1 MFQNVSPCSSNSS
14 MTSIDSVINVRYEKI
29 IALFMLAM
37 LISPTFIVCAATI
50 KPYKVEGSTLAVS
63 VVQATNATV
72 VAYKGIALSANVTV
86 RNYEKITENLLAQL
100 VRNQERIEAFIEKL
114 GDVEIPEDVRESFSK
129 GVNTTEEAKALFEEG
144 DNEGAAEKAY
154 EAMRYFADAFKKL
167 HETLPEEPEE
177 AVEVEAERARGLK
190 VAIERAFEYLDRVN
204 TTVQNLDDD
213 IDISPVMDEL
223 EKAKR
228 LLEEARGYLDAGGI
242 DTVARA
248 LAAARVTLG
257 SANGLFNSMIKKQK
271 ENKAE
276 RFIVQV
282 SANIRNINGTL
293 DHLRE
298 RLEEGKTS
306 SVKNVL
312 NTTARKIERLRERLK
327 EEGIDELLE
336 ELKDAVDDIDDSLDE
351 LDDNNTAAQLKEMNR
366 IHSRIQVLNATAL
379 KLERKGL
386 NNTKVKAEIGYT
398 NSLLQWMRNR
408 YEEGNIEEFEELI
421 EEAKKNYYDISDELP
436 EPQVSEIKKRIREQ
450 LENMFGTVDDDEDDV
465 DTDDDD
471 DEDEG
476 IYVRRKVYEVM
487 GEIAELAQDLTVFDF
502 KIRRLSYLDVNVSE
516 IKVMV
521 DEARDLL
528 KKAKELVEDDTEAA
542 ETLLEAIGE
551 LLNVIE
557 GLLVDLEDEI
567 VDASTPSLTG
577 ESKPTTNNTTG
588 GLKPTTP

>member
-14 MTSIDSVINVRYEKI
+14 MTSIVAVINVRYEKI

-37 LISPTFIVCAATI
+37 LVSPTFIVSGATV
-50 KPYKVEGSTLAVS
+50 KPFNVDVSPLAVS
-63 VVQATNATV
+63 AVQAVNVTV
-72 VAYKGIALSANVTV
+72 VAYNGTGPMVNATVDFEGIAEKLLEHLE
-86 RNYEKITENLLAQL
+86 RN
-100 VRNQERIEAFIEKL
+100 RERIEEFIEKL
-114 GDVEIPEDVRESFSK
+114 GDVEIPEEARESFGK
-129 GVNTTEEAKALFEEG
+129 GVNATEEAKALFEEG
-144 DNEGAAEKAY
+144 DYEGAAEKAH

-204 TTVQNLDDD
+204 ATVHNLDDD
-213 IDISPVMDEL
+213 INISPVIKEL
-223 EKAKR
+223 EKAKM
-228 LLEEARGYLDAGGI
+228 LLEQAPGYLYEGGI
-242 DTVARA
+242 DTADRA
-248 LAAARVTLG
+248 LAAARETLG
-257 SANGLFNSMIKKQK
+257 GANGLLNSMIKKQK
-271 ENKAE
+271 EKKAE
-276 RFIVQV
+276 RFMVQV

-298 RLEEGKTS
+298 RLEEGKTA

-312 NTTARKIERLRERLK
+312 NTMARKIERLRERLHV
-327 EEGIDELLE
+327 EGIDDLLD

-366 IHSRIQVLNATAL
+366 IHSRVQVLNATAL

-436 EPQVSEIKKRIREQ
+436 EPKVSEIKKRIREQ
-450 LENMFGTVDDDEDDV
+450 LKNTLGTADDDDDEG
-465 DTDDDD
+465 DTDDD

-476 IYVRRKVYEVM
+476 IYVRRKVYEVIW
-487 GEIAELAQDLTVFDF
+487 EIAELAQNLTVVDL

-516 IKVMV
+516 VKVMA

-542 ETLLEAIGE
+542 EALLEAIEE
-551 LLNVIE
+551 LLDVIE

-567 VDASTPSLTG
+567 VDASTQSLTG
-577 ESKPTTNNTTG
+577 ERKPTTNNTTG

>member
-1 MFQNVSPCSSNSS
+1 

-37 LISPTFIVCAATI
+37 LVSPTFIVSGATV

-72 VAYKGIALSANVTV
+72 VAYKGTALSANVTV
-86 RNYEKITENLLAQL
+86 RNYEKITENLLEQL
-100 VRNQERIEAFIEKL
+100 ERNQERIEAFIEKL
-114 GDVEIPEDVRESFSK
+114 GDVEIPEDARESFSK
-129 GVNTTEEAKALFEEG
+129 GVNATEDAKGLFEDG

-167 HETLPEEPEE
+167 QASLPEEPKED
-177 AVEVEAERARGLK
+177 VEVEAERARGLK

-204 TTVQNLDDD
+204 TTVQNLDED
-213 IDISPVMDEL
+213 IDISPVIEEL
-223 EKAKR
+223 KTAKM
-228 LLEEARGYLDAGGI
+228 LLEQALGYLDEGEI
-242 DTVARA
+242 DTAARA
-248 LAAARVTLG
+248 LAAARETLG
-257 SANGLFNSMIKKQK
+257 SANGLLNSMIKKQK

-276 RFIVQV
+276 RFMVQL

-298 RLEEGKTS
+298 RLEEGKTT

-312 NTTARKIERLRERLK
+312 NTTARKIESLRERLQ
-327 EEGIDELLE
+327 EEGIDDLLD

-351 LDDNNTAAQLKEMNR
+351 LDDSNTAANLKEMNR
-366 IHSRIQVLNATAL
+366 IHSRVQVLNATAL
-379 KLERKGL
+379 KLESKGL

-421 EEAKKNYYDISDELP
+421 EEARKNYYDISDELP
-436 EPQVSEIKKRIREQ
+436 EPKVSDIKQRIREQ
-450 LENMFGTVDDDEDDV
+450 LRNMLGTAVDSDDEG
-465 DTDDDD
+465 DTGDD
-471 DEDEG
+471 DEDES
-476 IYVRRKVYEVM
+476 IYIRRKVYGVI
-487 GEIAELAQDLTVFDF
+487 GEIAELAKKLTILDM

-516 IKVMV
+516 VKVMA

-542 ETLLEAIGE
+542 EALLETIEE
-551 LLNVIE
+551 LLDGIE
-557 GLLVDLEDEI
+557 NLLEDLGEELES
-567 VDASTPSLTG
+567 AGTQSLTG
-577 ESKPTTNNTTG
+577 ESEKPSTNNTTG

>member
-1 MFQNVSPCSSNSS
+1 

-37 LISPTFIVCAATI
+37 LVSPTFIVSGATV

-72 VAYKGIALSANVTV
+72 VAYKGTALSANVTV
-86 RNYEKITENLLAQL
+86 RNYEKITENLLEQL
-100 VRNQERIEAFIEKL
+100 ERNQERIEAFIEKL
-114 GDVEIPEDVRESFSK
+114 GDVEIPEDARESFSK
-129 GVNTTEEAKALFEEG
+129 GVNATEDAKGLFEDG

-167 HETLPEEPEE
+167 QASLPEEPKED
-177 AVEVEAERARGLK
+177 VEVEAERARGLK

-204 TTVQNLDDD
+204 TTVQNLDED
-213 IDISPVMDEL
+213 IDISPVIEEL
-223 EKAKR
+223 KTAKM
-228 LLEEARGYLDAGGI
+228 LLEQALGYLDEGEI
-242 DTVARA
+242 DTAARA
-248 LAAARVTLG
+248 LAAARETLG
-257 SANGLFNSMIKKQK
+257 SANGLLNSMIKKQK

-276 RFIVQV
+276 RFMVQL

-298 RLEEGKTS
+298 RLEEGKTT

-312 NTTARKIERLRERLK
+312 NTTARKIESLRERLQ
-327 EEGIDELLE
+327 EEGIDDLLD

-351 LDDNNTAAQLKEMNR
+351 LDDSNTAANLKEMNR
-366 IHSRIQVLNATAL
+366 IHSRVQVLNATAL
-379 KLERKGL
+379 KLESKGL

-421 EEAKKNYYDISDELP
+421 EEARKNYYDISDELP
-436 EPQVSEIKKRIREQ
+436 EPKVSDIKQRIREQ
-450 LENMFGTVDDDEDDV
+450 LRNMLGTAVDSDDEG
-465 DTDDDD
+465 DTGDD
-471 DEDEG
+471 DEDES
-476 IYVRRKVYEVM
+476 IYIRRKVYGVI
-487 GEIAELAQDLTVFDF
+487 GEIAELAKKLTILDM

-516 IKVMV
+516 VKVMA

-542 ETLLEAIGE
+542 EALLETIEE
-551 LLNVIE
+551 LLDGIE
-557 GLLVDLEDEI
+557 NLLEDLGEELE
-567 VDASTPSLTG
+567 SSGTQSLTG
-577 ESKPTTNNTTG
+577 ESEKPSTNNTTG

>member
-1 MFQNVSPCSSNSS
+1 

-37 LISPTFIVCAATI
+37 LVSPTFIVSGATV

-72 VAYKGIALSANVTV
+72 VAYKGTALSANVTV
-86 RNYEKITENLLAQL
+86 RNYEKITENLLEQL
-100 VRNQERIEAFIEKL
+100 ERNQERIEAFIEKL
-114 GDVEIPEDVRESFSK
+114 GDVEIPEDARESFSK
-129 GVNTTEEAKALFEEG
+129 GVNATEDAKGLFEDG

-167 HETLPEEPEE
+167 QASLPEEPKED
-177 AVEVEAERARGLK
+177 VEVEAERARGLK

-204 TTVQNLDDD
+204 TTVQNLDED
-213 IDISPVMDEL
+213 IDISPVIEEL
-223 EKAKR
+223 KTAKM
-228 LLEEARGYLDAGGI
+228 LLEQALGYLDEGEI
-242 DTVARA
+242 DTAARA
-248 LAAARVTLG
+248 LAAARETLG
-257 SANGLFNSMIKKQK
+257 SANGLLNSMIKKQK

-276 RFIVQV
+276 RFMVQL

-298 RLEEGKTS
+298 RLEEGKTT

-312 NTTARKIERLRERLK
+312 NTTARKIESLRERLQ
-327 EEGIDELLE
+327 EEGIDDLLD

-351 LDDNNTAAQLKEMNR
+351 LDDSNTAANLKEMNR
-366 IHSRIQVLNATAL
+366 IHSRVQVLNATAL
-379 KLERKGL
+379 KLESKGL

-421 EEAKKNYYDISDELP
+421 EEARKNYYDISDELP
-436 EPQVSEIKKRIREQ
+436 EPKVSDIKQRIREQ
-450 LENMFGTVDDDEDDV
+450 LRNTLGTAVDSDDEG
-465 DTDDDD
+465 DTGDD
-471 DEDEG
+471 DEDES
-476 IYVRRKVYEVM
+476 IYIRRKVYGVI
-487 GEIAELAQDLTVFDF
+487 GEIAELAKKLTILDM

-516 IKVMV
+516 VKVMA

-542 ETLLEAIGE
+542 EALLETIEE
-551 LLNVIE
+551 LLDGIE
-557 GLLVDLEDEI
+557 NLLEDLGEELE
-567 VDASTPSLTG
+567 SSGTQSLTG
-577 ESKPTTNNTTG
+577 ESEKPSTNNTTG

>member
-1 MFQNVSPCSSNSS
+1 VFQNVSPCSSNSS

-37 LISPTFIVCAATI
+37 LVSPTFIVSGATV

-72 VAYKGIALSANVTV
+72 VAYKGTALSANVTV
-86 RNYEKITENLLAQL
+86 RNYEKITENLLEQL
-100 VRNQERIEAFIEKL
+100 ERNQERIEAFIEKL
-114 GDVEIPEDVRESFSK
+114 GDVEIPEDARESFSK
-129 GVNTTEEAKALFEEG
+129 GVNATEDAKGLFEDG

-167 HETLPEEPEE
+167 QASLPEEPKED
-177 AVEVEAERARGLK
+177 VEVEAERARGLK

-204 TTVQNLDDD
+204 TTVQNLDED
-213 IDISPVMDEL
+213 IDISPVIEEL
-223 EKAKR
+223 KTAKM
-228 LLEEARGYLDAGGI
+228 LLEQALGYLDEGEI
-242 DTVARA
+242 DTAARA
-248 LAAARVTLG
+248 LAAARETLG
-257 SANGLFNSMIKKQK
+257 SANGLLNSMIKKQK

-276 RFIVQV
+276 RFMVQL

-298 RLEEGKTS
+298 RLEEGKTT

-312 NTTARKIERLRERLK
+312 NTTARKIESLRERLQ
-327 EEGIDELLE
+327 EEGIDDLLD

-351 LDDNNTAAQLKEMNR
+351 LDDSNTAANLKEMNR
-366 IHSRIQVLNATAL
+366 IHSRVQVLNATAL
-379 KLERKGL
+379 KLESKGL

-421 EEAKKNYYDISDELP
+421 EEARKNYYDISDELP
-436 EPQVSEIKKRIREQ
+436 EPKVSDIKQRIREQ
-450 LENMFGTVDDDEDDV
+450 LRNMLGTAVDSDDEG
-465 DTDDDD
+465 DTGDD
-471 DEDEG
+471 DEDES
-476 IYVRRKVYEVM
+476 IYIRRKVYGVI
-487 GEIAELAQDLTVFDF
+487 GEIAELAKKLTILDM

-516 IKVMV
+516 VKVMA

-542 ETLLEAIGE
+542 EALLETIEE
-551 LLNVIE
+551 LLDGIE
-557 GLLVDLEDEI
+557 NLLEDLGEELES
-567 VDASTPSLTG
+567 AGTQSLTG
-577 ESKPTTNNTTG
+577 ESEKPSTNNTTG